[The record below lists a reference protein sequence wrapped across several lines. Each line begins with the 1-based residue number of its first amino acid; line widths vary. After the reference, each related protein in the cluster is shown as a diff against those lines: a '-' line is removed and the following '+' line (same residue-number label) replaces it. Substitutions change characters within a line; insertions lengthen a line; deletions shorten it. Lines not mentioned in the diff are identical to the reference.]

1 MVKTRYL
8 EKIECVRIDL
18 VLLKGKVFKPDFLP
32 PVESADILCYLVLE
46 TSFYTKEKFKNFRS
60 LEAFNQLVSGFV
72 TSVQGHKICN
82 KFVVLAEVRHS
93 QRMNDSLIPVWIITE
108 ESGVIVGAHCL
119 DCKAGLGESC
129 SHVACVLYY
138 LESWTK

>member
-1 MVKTRYL
+1 M
-8 EKIECVRIDL
+8 
-18 VLLKGKVFKPDFLP
+18 LLKGKVFKPDFLP

-82 KFVVLAEVRHS
+82 KFVVLAEGIMLSLSPYEDFLTDIHLTKFYISLLYPTNIFVVLS
-93 QRMNDSLIPVWIITE
+93 FSNDEVSSVFLKKFRDW
-108 ESGVIVGAHCL
+108 SRN
-119 DCKAGLGESC
+119 
-129 SHVACVLYY
+129 
-138 LESWTK
+138 

>member
-1 MVKTRYL
+1 M
-8 EKIECVRIDL
+8 
-18 VLLKGKVFKPDFLP
+18 LLKGKVFKPDFLP

-82 KFVVLAEVRHS
+82 KFVVLAEVRHE
-93 QRMNDSLIPVWIITE
+93 RMNDSLIPVWIITG
-108 ESGVIVGAHCL
+108 ESCVIFGACCL

-138 LESWTK
+138 LESWTKVNGKF